1 MTTHPTEGRLLTQTE
16 VCVRLGICRKTL
28 QVLRRT
34 RKIGYV
40 QFGHRTI
47 RFRES
52 VVEEFIRRRERAAE
66 FYAESIGQE
75 THP

>member
-1 MTTHPTEGRLLTQTE
+1 MTADRLLTQTE
-16 VCVRLGICRKTL
+16 VAARLGCSRKTL
-28 QVLRRT
+28 QNFRLA

-52 VVEEFIRRRERAAE
+52 AVEAFVRSKEIAQ
-66 FYAESIGQE
+66 GLGK
-75 THP
+75 

>member
-1 MTTHPTEGRLLTQTE
+1 MNVDKLLTQRE
-16 VCVRLGICRKTL
+16 ASHILGVSQKTL
-28 QVLRRT
+28 QTLRRT

-52 VVEEFIRRRERAAE
+52 DLWRFIAKRERNVTP
-66 FYAESIGQE
+66 E
-75 THP
+75 TFTSEVRA

>member
-1 MTTHPTEGRLLTQTE
+1 MNIDKLLTQRE
-16 VCVRLGICRKTL
+16 VSQRLGVSRKTL
-28 QVLRRT
+28 QTLRRN

-52 VVEEFIRRRERAAE
+52 DVQTFIAKRERNVLPEHQPTPAE
-66 FYAESIGQE
+66 VRA
-75 THP
+75 

>member
-1 MTTHPTEGRLLTQTE
+1 MNVDKLLTQRE
-16 VCVRLGICRKTL
+16 ASRILGVSQKTL
-28 QVLRRT
+28 QTLRRT

-52 VVEEFIRRRERAAE
+52 DLWQFIAKRERNVTP
-66 FYAESIGQE
+66 E
-75 THP
+75 TFTSEVRA